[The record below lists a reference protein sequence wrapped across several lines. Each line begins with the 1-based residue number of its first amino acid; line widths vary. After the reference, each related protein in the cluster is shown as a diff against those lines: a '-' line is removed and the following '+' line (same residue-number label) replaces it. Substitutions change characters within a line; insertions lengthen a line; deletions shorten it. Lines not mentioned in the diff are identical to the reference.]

1 MYFWRKKTRGDENLQ
16 IKCSLDREKINV
28 STIDGAMYCHA
39 AQYKRELAV
48 DARISVAS
56 GQSAFDTA
64 DEHGSSEPAPEQIT
78 DLMNSIQGQ
87 SAQQLTGHLPMRHKS
102 KLQFHPS

>member
-1 MYFWRKKTRGDENLQ
+1 MLARSWEDKRIDDRWNHVLPR
-16 IKCSLDREKINV
+16 CSVQL
-28 STIDGAMYCHA
+28 
-39 AQYKRELAV
+39 YKRELAV